1 LPVHTAGDNLAVV
14 ADAGSG
20 SKEGNRWLDEKIK
33 ILRCDAAVENERV
46 AAAILDYL
54 RPDDVP
60 IIVESVGQE
69 GQFPEAQSLFD
80 VAGAPC
86 RADNLTV
93 VVDGCVQERL
103 SARSAQIVH
112 LSLGVEKKVIRAG
125 AGHRADTDDLV
136 QVVDTRARA
145 VCAAESA
152 NINQS
157 AAGVDKCMRVPLV
170 ANDIWKRA
178 RACRQRSGN
187 VPGIIDS
194 QRVALSAKYAIYGCS
209 RVRAVVVEKCLWGR
223 D

>member
-1 LPVHTAGDNLAVV
+1 VPVHTAGDNLAVV

-54 RPDDVP
+54 RPDDFP
-60 IIVESVGQE
+60 IIVETLGKE

-86 RADNLTV
+86 RVPSSSDNLTV

-103 SARSAQIVH
+103 SARSTQIVH

-136 QVVDTRARA
+136 QVVDTRTRA

-157 AAGVDKCMRVPLV
+157 AAGVDKCMRVPL
-170 ANDIWKRA
+170 KL
-178 RACRQRSGN
+178 QRIFGN
-187 VPGIIDS
+187 VHVPVDS
-194 QRVALSAKYAIYGCS
+194 DPVTFPASLIPNASLCLPNTLSM
-209 RVRAVVVEKCLWGR
+209 AVVVFVL
-223 D
+223 